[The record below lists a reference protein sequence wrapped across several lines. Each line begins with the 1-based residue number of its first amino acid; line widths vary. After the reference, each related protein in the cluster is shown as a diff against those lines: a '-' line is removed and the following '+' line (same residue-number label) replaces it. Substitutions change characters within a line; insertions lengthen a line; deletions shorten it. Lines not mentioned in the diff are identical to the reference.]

1 MSFWTLGGLR
11 DENKEAGRRA
21 ADAGTEQR
29 GDDLRAQR
37 SGATGARGPRAR
49 PPPLPAHPRPRPAI

>member
-11 DENKEAGRRA
+11 DENKEAGRLA